1 MCRNWLGGPV
11 QPAVSRQDSKNTEV
25 VRKSEVFGRIPSPR
39 LERHGIHRMPD
50 GFLRLYSECMI
61 MTAASASDLKL
72 LRLLS
77 DLAFCNPLLPDRIAI
92 EREILGSK
100 FVAED
105 GIAWSRTLGRAAND
119 RANVT
124 QITGLAADLVDRLL
138 ESRSGK
144 GKLSDDDLIRYWD
157 VVIYVLM
164 YRHVIP
170 HVPDDLLQSRTLAP
184 TWKDFLADYQHYS
197 KVAGFERIDF
207 QPAGH
212 LFACLCQIHRA
223 FVNIFNFI
231 LGNSIASVR
240 LRGAVWQSIFTSNL
254 QRYRRSLYNRMSAI
268 PVLIT
273 GPTGTGKEL
282 VARAVGMSQYI
293 PFDSKRACFV
303 EESQSSFFPLN
314 LSAMSATL
322 IESELFGH
330 CKGAFTGAVLQRTG
344 WLEEC
349 RPHGAIFLDEI
360 GELDPSLQVKL
371 LRVVQNRTY
380 SRLGETKERSFS
392 GKIIGAT
399 NRVMDQEIQAGR
411 FREDLYYRLCADRIQ
426 TPGLREQLDDCPE
439 DLHAL
444 CIYIARRLAGE
455 DGGSLAEQSIAW
467 IQKNLGEDYPWSGN
481 IRELEQCVG
490 SVMIRNEYVPS
501 DATREVVP
509 HGWPAWMH
517 GIHRAELTVDELLQH
532 YCSWVYDRT
541 GSYEA
546 SARQL
551 GIDRRTVKS
560 RIEQL
565 KESEEASC

>member
-1 MCRNWLGGPV
+1 MSSSG
-11 QPAVSRQDSKNTEV
+11 
-25 VRKSEVFGRIPSPR
+25 
-39 LERHGIHRMPD
+39 
-50 GFLRLYSECMI
+50 
-61 MTAASASDLKL
+61 SDLKL

-77 DLAFCNPLLPDRIAI
+77 DLAFSNPLLPERIAI
-92 EREILGSK
+92 ERRILGSQ

-105 GIAWSRTLGRAAND
+105 GIAWSRSLGRAAND
-119 RANVT
+119 RANIT

-138 ESRSGK
+138 ESRAGK
-144 GKLSDDDLIRYWD
+144 GMLSDDDLIRYWD

-170 HVPDDLLQSRTLAP
+170 HVPDDLLQSGTLAR
-184 TWKDFLADYQHYS
+184 TWRDFLADYRHYS
-197 KVAGFERIDF
+197 QVAGFERIDF
-207 QPAGH
+207 QPADH

-254 QRYRRSLYNRMSAI
+254 QRYRRSLYNRMNAI
-268 PVLIT
+268 PALIT

-293 PFDSKRACFV
+293 PFDSKHACFA
-303 EESQSSFFPLN
+303 EDSQSCFFPLN
-314 LSAMSATL
+314 LSALSATL

-330 CKGAFTGAVLQRTG
+330 CKGAFTGAVSSRTG

-349 RPHGAIFLDEI
+349 RPHGAVFLDEI

-371 LRVVQNRTY
+371 LRVVQNRSY
-380 SRLGETKERSFS
+380 SRLGETKERTFG

-399 NRVMDQEIQAGR
+399 NRVMDEEIKAGR

-444 CIYIARRLAGE
+444 CLYIARRLAGD
-455 DGGSLAEQSIAW
+455 DGESLAEQTIEW
-467 IQKNLGEDYPWSGN
+467 IQQNLDDGYPWSGN

-490 SVMIRNEYVPS
+490 SVMIRNEYIPS
-501 DATREVVP
+501 EASHESRPDDSPR
-509 HGWPAWMH
+509 WMSKLRR
-517 GIHRAELTVDELLQH
+517 GTLTVDELLQH
-532 YCSWVYDRT
+532 YCSWVYGKT

-560 RIEQL
+560 KIEQL
-565 KESEEASC
+565 SESQETSC

>member
-1 MCRNWLGGPV
+1 MAGP
-11 QPAVSRQDSKNTEV
+11 
-25 VRKSEVFGRIPSPR
+25 SE
-39 LERHGIHRMPD
+39 
-50 GFLRLYSECMI
+50 
-61 MTAASASDLKL
+61 ADLKL

-77 DLAFCNPLLPDRIAI
+77 DLAFCNPLLPERIAI
-92 EREILGSK
+92 ERKILGSQ

-119 RANVT
+119 RANIS
-124 QITGLAADLVDRLL
+124 QITDLAADLVDRLL
-138 ESRSGK
+138 ASKSAK
-144 GKLSDDDLIRYWD
+144 GRLSDDDLIRYWD

-170 HVPDDLLQSRTLAP
+170 HVPDDLLQTGTLAR
-184 TWKDFLADYQHYS
+184 TWEEFSSDYRHYS
-197 KVAGFERIDF
+197 AVAGFDRIDF
-207 QPAGH
+207 QPADH

-231 LGNSIASVR
+231 LGNSIASVG

-254 QRYRRSLYNRMSAI
+254 RRYRRSLYSRMNAI

-330 CKGAFTGAVLQRTG
+330 CKGAFTGAVSQRTG

-360 GELDPSLQVKL
+360 GELEPSLQVKL

-380 SRLGETKERSFS
+380 SRLGETKERSFG

-399 NRVMDQEIQAGR
+399 NRVMDQEIAAGR

-444 CIYIARRLAGE
+444 CIYIARRLVGD
-455 DGGSLAEQSIAW
+455 DGISLAEQAIEW
-467 IQKNLGEDYPWSGN
+467 IQLNLSEDYPWSGN

-501 DATREVVP
+501 DATRDVASQR
-509 HGWPAWMH
+509 WPSWMH
-517 GIHRAELTVDELLQH
+517 AIHRAELTVDELMQH
-532 YCSWVYDRT
+532 YCGWVYGKT

-560 RIEQL
+560 RVDQL
-565 KESEEASC
+565 NESQEASC

>member
-1 MCRNWLGGPV
+1 VDGP
-11 QPAVSRQDSKNTEV
+11 SN
-25 VRKSEVFGRIPSPR
+25 
-39 LERHGIHRMPD
+39 
-50 GFLRLYSECMI
+50 
-61 MTAASASDLKL
+61 SDLKL

-77 DLAFCNPLLPDRIAI
+77 DLAFSNPLLPQRIAI
-92 EREILGSK
+92 EREILGTQ

-105 GIAWSRTLGRAAND
+105 GIAWSRSLGRAAND
-119 RANVT
+119 RANIT
-124 QITGLAADLVDRLL
+124 QITTLAADLVDRLL
-138 ESRSGK
+138 VSRK
-144 GKLSDDDLIRYWD
+144 RLDDDDLIRYWD

-170 HVPDDLLQSRTLAP
+170 YVPDDLHQSATLAR
-184 TWKDFLADYQHYS
+184 TWKNFLTDYRHYS
-197 KVAGFERIDF
+197 EIDGFDRIGF
-207 QPAGH
+207 QPADH
-212 LFACLCQIHRA
+212 LFACLFQIHRA

-231 LGNSIASVR
+231 LGNSVASVR
-240 LRGAVWQSIFTSNL
+240 LRGAVWQSIFTSDL
-254 QRYRRSLYNRMSAI
+254 RRYRRSLYNRMNAL

-293 PFDSKRACFV
+293 PFDSERGRFV
-303 EESQSSFFPLN
+303 EENQSSFFPLN

-330 CKGAFTGAVLQRTG
+330 CKGAFTGAVSQRVG

-349 RPHGAIFLDEI
+349 RPHGAVFLDEI
-360 GELDPSLQVKL
+360 GELDPALQVKL

-380 SRLGETKERSFS
+380 SRLGETKERTFG

-399 NRVMDQEIQAGR
+399 NRVMDEEIQAGR

-426 TPGLREQLDDCPE
+426 TPGLREQLDDCSE

-444 CIYIARRLAGE
+444 CLYIARRLAGD
-455 DGGSLAEQSIAW
+455 DGESLAEQTIEW
-467 IQKNLGEDYPWSGN
+467 IQRNLDDGYPWAGN

-501 DATREVVP
+501 DVSRESKTKDGP
-509 HGWPAWMH
+509 MWISKLRRGT
-517 GIHRAELTVDELLQH
+517 LTVDELLQH
-532 YCSWVYDRT
+532 YCSWVYDQT

-565 KESEEASC
+565 KDSQEASR